1 MATII
6 ERKVVDRRKGY
17 LYYVDGKGNVVES
30 KMRTGGKKG
39 RSVCRK
45 KKVKSKKK

>member
-1 MATII
+1 MGTII
-6 ERKVVDRRKGY
+6 ERNVVSRRKGFM
-17 LYYVDGKGNVVES
+17 YYVDGKGNVVEA

-45 KKVKSKKK
+45 AKKKKKK